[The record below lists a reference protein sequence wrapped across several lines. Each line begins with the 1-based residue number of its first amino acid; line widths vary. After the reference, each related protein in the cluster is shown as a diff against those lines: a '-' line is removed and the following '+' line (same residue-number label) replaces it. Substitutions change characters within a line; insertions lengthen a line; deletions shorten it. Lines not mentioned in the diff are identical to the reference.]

1 MEEAI
6 NRLKAMLGWSDRI
19 GSDEIGEIGE
29 IISIL
34 KNSESFTKKDM
45 EQAFIAGGKA
55 SRDINNPGFDEF
67 LETMNKCEFSGTNIC
82 SIDDRNPSQCTECQ
96 KQFKK

>member
-6 NRLKAMLGWSDRI
+6 IRLKALLGWSDRI

-55 SRDINNPGFDEF
+55 NRDINNPGFDEF
-67 LETMNKCEFSGTNIC
+67 LETI
-82 SIDDRNPSQCTECQ
+82 
-96 KQFKK
+96 KK